1 MPCNEGGDHI
11 RRSREFYVFG
21 KLGVL
26 GSGESGVAWEGR
38 ALARPLHRAGARRSR
53 EFYVFGKLGVLGSGE
68 SGVAWEGRALARPRH
83 RAGARR
89 SQEARR
95 SREFNVTGR
104 VFRGLPGRDE
114 HWLVRVIELV
124 LDVPRK
130 RDEEAR
136 RSPVVAFSQTIRR
149 SCGSR
154 SSAWA
159 AALPAGVRG
168 CPWAGRCGHS
178 GTAAPSPAPSVSRG
192 SSTAGSVPCPA
203 GRWSWT

>member
-1 MPCNEGGDHI
+1 MSSSWCSTFPGSSTFPGVQRCWEGVPGVAWEGRALARPLHRAGA
-11 RRSREFYVFG
+11 RRSRVFYVFG

-38 ALARPLHRAGARRSR
+38 ALARPL
-53 EFYVFGKLGVLGSGE
+53 
-68 SGVAWEGRALARPRH
+68 H

-130 RDEEAR
+130 FDV
-136 RSPVVAFSQTIRR
+136 P
-149 SCGSR
+149 
-154 SSAWA
+154 
-159 AALPAGVRG
+159 
-168 CPWAGRCGHS
+168 
-178 GTAAPSPAPSVSRG
+178 G
-192 SSTAGSVPCPA
+192 SSTLLGGCSGGYLGGTSTGSSASSSWCSTFPGNATRKLDAP
-203 GRWSWT
+203 RW